1 MPALAIAPSP
11 VARLLLELEER
22 GASGGL
28 DVGGRR
34 VVLAKGAIVEVRP
47 APEDQS
53 LGEFLVAAGRLS
65 VEDLAEAKKQ
75 MTANRASLETVL
87 RQRDLLPVDVLLETR
102 RALWLDRF
110 VRGLASDEGS
120 SRQPGL
126 LTPEP
131 HASPGPA
138 ISTLPFLLDALAR
151 RAGFGDAERVGRNA
165 TAWFDWLPGP
175 LGKRAAEWA
184 DFGEVRDLLPASALF
199 ARHPAA
205 PSRIAALVRAGL
217 ARLSEARPSIPP
229 AAPRHPV
236 IAAPA
241 PVAPANQASGSIAPP
256 SEMLIT
262 MLEPGRT
269 RGADRPIGI
278 DPIKSWF
285 PGFSG
290 PLQDPLDP
298 IERRITGLEQA
309 GARAIERAQA
319 WLELARAFR
328 AEHDSIEE
336 AARAAREAAAADPDE
351 VVALETAA
359 ELCSASGQPEV
370 AYAYA
375 QAAAGKHQD
384 PASRARALVRA
395 ADCATRAGK
404 ASSALRALRL
414 AHAASPEEPV
424 HGERYARKLAE
435 RGDPTFAVKA
445 ARQAAERY
453 RAVRPEAARSVLS
466 WAAEIAPDH
475 ADVATDYA
483 SILAADGYGEAAVA
497 VLVRAARRA
506 EDPQIARR
514 LFTNASVRAE
524 MVARPDL
531 AADVLLEAVDRD
543 PSDLSVL
550 RDPLLANLSAA
561 GNVVELAVIATDLA
575 DRAVGLERA
584 IWLRRAGEAR
594 LELPGSPFDALEL
607 FTQALIAEPR
617 AVEVRETIEQF
628 AENEQDPRLFT
639 DAIERALRVDGRERL
654 VVIELTHQLIVR
666 TSTAKSAAPLER
678 WAWAVL
684 SGVNGPSPS
693 AEQHRSL
700 EGRLAQYEAEIRELE
715 QGVRDATPEERIAA
729 GLRLADRMR
738 DDPARRGRARKLLEK
753 ILELEPNQNE
763 ARSRLQRLLRLEG
776 DLRAL
781 CAFESQRVT
790 GARTSFE
797 RISAELSWIRAEREM
812 GNIQGATQAC
822 LALLSHAPK
831 NREALLWLLRL
842 AQAGGNESLL
852 RDARAR
858 RVESALDPRE
868 RARALTALAISCRKA
883 QDDSDAL
890 GRAEAALMADP
901 RAAEAALIMVELA
914 AKLDPS
920 HAVANLRAARA
931 VLSDTPDLLSKLSR
945 ACFGTRDAT
954 GQLEALEAYARLS
967 PFDPVPA
974 LALVALRSTGSDAS
988 TILSALDHALTADRY
1003 NEATVETAL
1012 TALERLFQLGHGQKA
1027 VEVVLRAS
1035 DALGE
1040 RVDLLVEWAL
1050 PLAEEGG
1057 EPRLVV
1063 AILERLVARSTGDE
1077 KRGRL
1082 RRLSRFHRENKTFH
1096 AEARTYL
1103 RLLALDPTDA
1113 ETLEQ
1118 LAFVYASTREVQRL
1132 MAVLTLRL
1140 DLAESIDDRRA
1151 RLLELA
1157 LASLEVAQDP
1167 GSAEELL
1174 SAALSSEPSD
1184 EGIIDPPL
1192 EALRR
1197 GIGLVL
1203 ASEHPQLAFDLLLEL
1218 SAGASPARSAQM
1230 LEEAVSTAETHL
1242 HNPDLALR
1250 AAKIGLESHP
1260 LLPGFLLHFE
1270 RLALELGD
1278 VATGR
1283 EVYRHLAESSM
1294 GAHGRRAVLYRGA
1307 RWLERAGAMQDA
1319 LAMAEEAFSLSPT
1332 EGAVFSCLER
1342 LARTLGQHV
1351 TIVRALSLLAE
1362 EAALPRQRSQL
1373 LLRAATLSEDELRD
1387 PERALSLYQGAFRA
1401 LPDADVEHRALAC
1414 ARRLADGDE
1423 SAAREAFASW
1433 RHMLEDQ
1440 AKEAWALKPRVRA
1453 LLSIARLEQ
1462 EMFMNLAAAHARV
1475 DEARKLVEQ
1484 EEDMAAEERAELLV
1498 DVAEALAKLPGRKDA
1513 ALATAKAARALAP
1526 SSRVEE
1532 LERRLAAEAP
1542 PVKEAVVPT
1551 AGPSHTT
1558 ARFGVMAPTVSEAP
1572 YDPNVRTGRTTAKM
1586 QYLSGDPQAARPR
1599 TYTDPGLA
1607 PVVVP
1612 PPAAQVSSQAS
1623 LGSTLQGTPPA
1634 PNAAH
1639 AAAAAVTAYHEPIPQ
1654 KEVASLA
1661 GAPAPVQAVAS
1672 APTAASAPVAAPI
1685 VSAPRAPAVVEPA
1698 VAAESNISH
1707 DVDPEALERLL
1718 VQGGNDPAWAAS
1730 LCESALAR
1738 ARQEPLSVSALRG
1751 LHMLA
1756 SKTGRQGLWHVTE
1769 EVLSYLQP
1777 NSIARAPQVLDP
1789 NDSLVRLALLEA
1801 RDDGPLAPA
1810 FTIMA
1815 HVFQGAG
1822 PLFRRPLSAFNV
1834 SPNDFVA
1841 ARDDGSYGTVLR
1853 DVFHLL
1859 GVQHEAY
1866 VRHGNDN
1873 LLGLIAAQ
1881 TPAIVIGA
1889 ATPTTP
1895 IELRFRVGRLLE
1907 YARPGSLLLATLPVP
1922 TAETLLAAVRAAFG
1936 PTDSKSAPVAR
1947 EAASMAAEL
1956 WRTMP
1961 SATQRQVSNLFR
1973 VVATPPSYAQLMAS
1987 IERRA
1992 VRVGLVA
1999 AGAVDVALGQ
2009 LKIDQLPPQAGVPRD
2024 EAGFDVACRQD
2035 PSLQTL
2041 LQFALSESYL
2051 ALRDGVQS

>member
-34 VVLAKGAIVEVRP
+34 LVLAKGAIVEVRP

-65 VEDLAEAKKQ
+65 TEDLADAKTQ
-75 MTANRASLETVL
+75 MTATRASLETVI
-87 RQRDLLPVDVLLETR
+87 RQRDLLPIDVLLETR

-110 VRGLASDEGS
+110 VRGLATDEGS
-120 SRQPGL
+120 SKQPGL

-138 ISTLPFLLDALAR
+138 ISTLPFLLDALTR
-151 RAGFGDAERVGRNA
+151 RAGFGDAELVGRNA
-165 TAWFDWLPGP
+165 SAWFDWLPGP
-175 LGKRAAEWA
+175 LAKRATEWA
-184 DFGEVRDLLPASALF
+184 DFGEVRDLMPASALF

-229 AAPRHPV
+229 APPRQPV

-241 PVAPANQASGSIAPP
+241 PVAPPNQASGSIAPP
-256 SEMLIT
+256 REILIT
-262 MLEPGRT
+262 KRESARA
-269 RGADRPIGI
+269 RGAERPIGI
-278 DPIKSWF
+278 DPIRGWF
-285 PGFSG
+285 PGFAG

-359 ELCSASGQPEV
+359 ELCSASGQPEI

-375 QAAAGKHQD
+375 QAAASKHQD
-384 PASRARALVRA
+384 AAARARSLVRA

-414 AHAASPEEPV
+414 AHAAAPDEPI

-453 RAVRPEAARSVLS
+453 RALRPEAARSVLS

-483 SILAADGYGEAAVA
+483 SILAADGFGEAAVA
-497 VLVRAARRA
+497 VLVRAARRT
-506 EDPQIARR
+506 EDAQVARR
-514 LFTNASVRAE
+514 LFTNGAMRAE

-575 DRAVGLERA
+575 DRAVGLERS
-584 IWLRRAGEAR
+584 IWLRRAAEAR

-607 FTQALIAEPR
+607 CTQALIAEPR
-617 AVEVRETIEQF
+617 ALEIREMIEQF
-628 AENEQDPRLFT
+628 TENESDPRLFT
-639 DAIERALRVDGRERL
+639 DALERALRVDGRERL
-654 VVIELTHQLIVR
+654 VMIELTHQLIVR
-666 TSTAKSAAPLER
+666 TSSGGRSAPALER
-678 WAWAVL
+678 WAWGVL
-684 SGVNGPSPS
+684 SSVSGPSPT
-693 AEQHRSL
+693 AEQHRAL
-700 EGRLAQYEAEIRELE
+700 EGRLSQYEAELRELE
-715 QGVRDATPEERIAA
+715 QAVRDALPEDRVAA

-753 ILELEPNQNE
+753 ILELEPNQTE
-763 ARSRLQRLLRLEG
+763 TRYRLQRLLRLEG

-812 GNIQGATQAC
+812 GNIEGATQVC
-822 LALLSHAPK
+822 LGLLGHAPK
-831 NREALLWLLRL
+831 NREALAWLLRL
-842 AQAGGNESLL
+842 AQAGGNEALL

-868 RARALTALAISCRKA
+868 RARALTALANSCRKA
-883 QDDSDAL
+883 KDENDAL

-901 RAAEAALIMVELA
+901 RAAEAAMIMVELA
-914 AKLDPS
+914 SALDPA
-920 HAVANLRAARA
+920 HAVANLRAARL

-974 LALVALRSTGSDAS
+974 LALVALRSTGSDAN

-1003 NEATVETAL
+1003 SEPTVETAL
-1012 TALERLFQLGHGQKA
+1012 TALERLFQLGHGQRA
-1027 VEVVLRAS
+1027 VEAVLRAS

-1050 PLAEEGG
+1050 PLAEEGSN
-1057 EPRLVV
+1057 PRLVV
-1063 AILERLVARSTGDE
+1063 AILERLVARATGSE

-1082 RRLSRFHRENKTFH
+1082 RRLARFHRDNKTFH

-1103 RLLALDPTDA
+1103 RLLALDPADS

-1118 LAFVYASTREVQRL
+1118 LAFVYAATREVERL

-1140 DLAESIDDRRA
+1140 DLAESIEDRRA

-1167 GSAEELL
+1167 TSAEDLL
-1174 SAALSSEPSD
+1174 SAALASEPGE
-1184 EGIIDPPL
+1184 EGNVDPPL
-1192 EALRR
+1192 DVLRR

-1203 ASEHPQLAFDLLLEL
+1203 GSEHPQLAFDLLLEL
-1218 SAGASPARSAQM
+1218 SAGASPERSAQM
-1230 LEEAVSTAETHL
+1230 LEEAISTAETHL
-1242 HNPDLALR
+1242 HDPDLALR

-1260 LLPGFLLHFE
+1260 LLASFLLHFE

-1283 EVYRHLAESSM
+1283 EVYRHLAESAM
-1294 GAHGRRAVLYRGA
+1294 GSHGRRAVLYRGA

-1319 LAMAEEAFSLSPT
+1319 LTMAEEAFALSPN
-1332 EGAVFSCLER
+1332 EGAVFTCLER

-1351 TIVRALSLLAE
+1351 TVVRALGLLAD
-1362 EAALPRQRSQL
+1362 EAVLPRQRSQL
-1373 LLRAATLSEDELRD
+1373 LLRAATLCEDELRD
-1387 PERALSLYQGAFRA
+1387 PERALSLYQSAFRA
-1401 LPDADVEHRALAC
+1401 LPDEDVEHRALSC
-1414 ARRLADGDE
+1414 ARRLADADE

-1462 EMFMNLAAAHARV
+1462 EMFTNLAAANARV

-1484 EEDMAAEERAELLV
+1484 EEDMGADERSEMLA

-1526 SSRVEE
+1526 SRRVAD
-1532 LERRLAAEAP
+1532 LEQRLTAEAP
-1542 PVKEAVVPT
+1542 IKEPPLPT
-1551 AGPSHTT
+1551 ATQTT
-1558 ARFGVMAPTVSEAP
+1558 ARFGVVAPSMSEAP
-1572 YDPNVRTGRTTAKM
+1572 YDPSVRSTRSTAKM
-1586 QYLSGDPQAARPR
+1586 QYLSGDPHVARPR

-1607 PVVVP
+1607 PVLVP
-1612 PPAAQVSSQAS
+1612 PPAAPAQAIASSQAS
-1623 LGSTLQGTPPA
+1623 AGSALQAGVPNGAAVRAAQAVAVTVHREPVALRDVAPA
-1634 PNAAH
+1634 GVPVK
-1639 AAAAAVTAYHEPIPQ
+1639 AAAVASPAA
-1654 KEVASLA
+1654 EVPEAV
-1661 GAPAPVQAVAS
+1661 PAPS
-1672 APTAASAPVAAPI
+1672 
-1685 VSAPRAPAVVEPA
+1685 APAVIEAAVE
-1698 VAAESNISH
+1698 SH
-1707 DVDPEALERLL
+1707 AGQQMDPEALERLL
-1718 VQGGNDPAWAAS
+1718 VQGGNDPSWAAS
-1730 LCESALAR
+1730 LCDSALLR
-1738 ARQEPLSVSALRG
+1738 ARQQPLSVSTLRG
-1751 LHMLA
+1751 LQLLA
-1756 SKTGRQGLWHVTE
+1756 SRAGRSGLSQVTE
-1769 EVLSYLQP
+1769 EVLSYLQGSVERSP
-1777 NSIARAPQVLDP
+1777 PVLDP
-1789 NDSLVRLALLEA
+1789 NDPVVRLSLLEA

-1834 SPNDFVA
+1834 SANDFVA

-1866 VRHGNDN
+1866 VRHGSDN
-1873 LLGLIAAQ
+1873 LLSLISAQ

-1889 ATPTTP
+1889 ATPTVP

-1907 YARPGSLLLATLPVP
+1907 YARPGSLLLATLPGP
-1922 TAETLLAAVRAAFG
+1922 AAETLLAAVRAAFG
-1936 PTDSKSAPVAR
+1936 PTDSASAPVAR

-1961 SATQRQVSNLFR
+1961 SGSQRQVSNLFR
-1973 VVATPPSYAQLMAS
+1973 VVSTPPSYAELMAS

-1999 AGAVDVALGQ
+1999 AGAVDAALSQ
-2009 LKIDQLPPQAGVPRD
+2009 LKLDQRTSEPSVPTD
-2024 EAGFDVACRQD
+2024 EAGFDLACSQD
-2035 PSLQTL
+2035 ASLQAL
-2041 LQFALSESYL
+2041 LQFALSDSYL
-2051 ALRDGVQS
+2051 ALRDAPPA